1 MFVPRFIPTVDV
13 QGAVQ
18 APARVLYREGEGAEY
33 YVRRAGGYQQT
44 ADKGRALVQFANGEV
59 VGRGAKF
66 LFFGGGLPNPDPGAM
81 VQVPFKEEKPP
92 GASTLEI
99 LAIITGMV
107 TATATVIIAATATN

>member
-18 APARVLYREGEGAEY
+18 APSRVVYRAGEGAEY
-33 YVRRAGGYQQT
+33 YVRRAGGYQQK

-66 LFFGGGLPNPDPGAM
+66 LFFGGGLPKPDPGAV

-92 GASTLEI
+92 GPGALEVM
-99 LAIITGMV
+99 AIITGLI
-107 TATATVIIAATATN
+107 TATATVIIAATK

>member
-1 MFVPRFIPTVDV
+1 MGGGPDDRAEVALIKW
-13 QGAVQ
+13 Q
-18 APARVLYREGEGAEY
+18 EGEGAEY
-33 YVRRAGGYQQT
+33 YVRRAGGYQQK

-66 LFFGGGLPNPDPGAM
+66 LFFGGGLPNPDPGAV
-81 VQVPFKEEKPP
+81 VQVPFKEDKPP
-92 GASTLEI
+92 GVSTLEI